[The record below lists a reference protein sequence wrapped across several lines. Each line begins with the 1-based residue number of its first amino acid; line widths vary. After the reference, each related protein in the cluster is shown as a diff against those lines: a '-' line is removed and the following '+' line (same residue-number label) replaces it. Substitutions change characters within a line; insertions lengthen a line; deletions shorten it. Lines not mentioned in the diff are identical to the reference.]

1 MDYLFNRL
9 LKNTMFFWFL
19 KQKKIKINVGSA
31 AKNFDNN
38 WLATDIETL
47 NLTKIKDWKK
57 LLFFLKVDN
66 IMAEHVWEHLT
77 ELDTELANQNC
88 FKFLKKGGILRIAVP
103 DGFHPNTKY
112 IDHVKPGGR
121 GSGAEDHKIL
131 YNYKLMTER
140 LQKVGFKVQLLEY
153 WDENGK
159 FHFIDWSDEGGHIR
173 RSKRYDRRN
182 QNGTLSYTS
191 LIVDAVKP

>member
-1 MDYLFNRL
+1 
-9 LKNTMFFWFL
+9 MFFWFL